1 MDGGHRYLRKALKAR
16 GWVEK
21 FTNRTK
27 RFQTGDEGDD
37 PVDFTDDPIDDAEK
51 SEVKDPNEVAPGSG
65 VDEMERLVSRA
76 LRDHEPDFQ
85 WIPTHRVG
93 QGFINSHLK
102 NQTSLKMKL
111 FIPNIDFKSIRPNI
125 LLNHFHK
132 ADFVTKT
139 GLAERLESTRWHS
152 DRNPDEFFP
161 KCYILGK
168 REEYDNFQEDFR
180 RCAATSFLK
189 YASGFGG

>member
-51 SEVKDPNEVAPGSG
+51 SEVKDPNEVGSGSG

-93 QGFINSHLK
+93 QGFINSCLLY
-102 NQTSLKMKL
+102 TS
-111 FIPNIDFKSIRPNI
+111 PSPR
-125 LLNHFHK
+125 
-132 ADFVTKT
+132 
-139 GLAERLESTRWHS
+139 
-152 DRNPDEFFP
+152 DR
-161 KCYILGK
+161 G
-168 REEYDNFQEDFR
+168 
-180 RCAATSFLK
+180 
-189 YASGFGG
+189 

>member
-51 SEVKDPNEVAPGSG
+51 SEVKDPNEMAPGSG
-65 VDEMERLVSRA
+65 VDEMDRLVSRA

-93 QGFINSHLK
+93 QGFINSQFLTHKYYSPKSHICVHLK
-102 NQTSLKMKL
+102 ATNITLSPTSL
-111 FIPNIDFKSIRPNI
+111 
-125 LLNHFHK
+125 
-132 ADFVTKT
+132 
-139 GLAERLESTRWHS
+139 
-152 DRNPDEFFP
+152 
-161 KCYILGK
+161 
-168 REEYDNFQEDFR
+168 
-180 RCAATSFLK
+180 
-189 YASGFGG
+189 